1 MSTISNKLL
10 ERNTNKVIKKG
21 IIRRGS
27 VSYPEAESIGI
38 LFSVVDREKHSLVK
52 KFIKSLEKDKKKVD
66 VLCLLGEGKENY
78 DFIFDYFTT
87 RDFSLF
93 GHAISSSILL
103 FVQKKFDYLIVLDT
117 ESNIYTDN
125 ILAKSNAKCRI
136 GIYHNDK
143 DPFYE
148 LMIKTKDG
156 NSVEEFIDQVY
167 HYLKFI
173 N

>member
-1 MSTISNKLL
+1 MSTISDKLL
-10 ERNTNKVIKKG
+10 TRNTKRVIKKG
-21 IIRRGS
+21 KIKRGS
-27 VSYPEAESIGI
+27 VSYDAAESVGI
-38 LFSVVDREKHSLVK
+38 LFTVIDRPKHSLIK
-52 KFIKSLEKDKKKVD
+52 KFIKLLEKDKKKVD

-87 RDFSLF
+87 RDFSIF
-93 GHAISSSILL
+93 GHIVSKSILL

-117 ESNIYTDN
+117 ESNIFTDN

-136 GIYHNDK
+136 GIYHDDK

-148 LMIKTKDG
+148 LMIKINKD
-156 NSVEEFIDQVY
+156 NSVEELIDQVY

>member
-1 MSTISNKLL
+1 MSKISNRLL
-10 ERNTNKVIKKG
+10 TRNTKRSIRKG
-21 IIRRGS
+21 KIARGS
-27 VSYPEAESIGI
+27 VSYDEAESVGI
-38 LFSVVDREKHSLVK
+38 LFTVIDRPKHSLIK
-52 KFIKSLEKDKKKVD
+52 KFIKQLEKDKKKVD

-93 GHAISSSILL
+93 GHIVSKSILL
-103 FVQKKFDYLIVLDT
+103 FIQKKFDYLIVLDT
-117 ESNIYTDN
+117 EPNIFTDN
-125 ILAKSNAKCRI
+125 ILVKSNAKCRI
-136 GIYHNDK
+136 GIYHDDK

-148 LMIKTKDG
+148 LMIKI
-156 NSVEEFIDQVY
+156 NSNNSMEEFIDQVY

>member
-1 MSTISNKLL
+1 MSTISNRLL
-10 ERNTNKVIKKG
+10 TRNTNKVIKKG
-21 IIRRGS
+21 KIERGS
-27 VSYPEAESIGI
+27 VSYDMAESVGI
-38 LFSVVDREKHSLVK
+38 LFTVIDRPKHSLIK
-52 KFIKSLEKDKKKVD
+52 KFIKLLEKDNKKVD

-93 GHAISSSILL
+93 GHVVSQSILL
-103 FVQKKFDYLIVLDT
+103 FIQKKFDYLIVLDT
-117 ESNIYTDN
+117 ESNIFTDN

-136 GIYHNDK
+136 GIYHDDR

-148 LMIKTKDG
+148 LMIKIQKDH
-156 NSVEEFIDQVY
+156 SVEELIDQVY
-167 HYLKFI
+167 HYLKVI

>member
-1 MSTISNKLL
+1 MSTFSEKLL
-10 ERNTNKVIKKG
+10 TRNTRRNLRKGKIK
-21 IIRRGS
+21 RGS
-27 VSYPEAESIGI
+27 VSYDAAESIGI
-38 LFSVVDREKHSLVK
+38 LFTVVDRPKHSLIK
-52 KFIKSLEKDKKKVD
+52 KFIKLMEKDKKKVD
-66 VLCLLGEGKENY
+66 VLCWLGEGKENY

-93 GHAISSSILL
+93 GHVASQSILL
-103 FVQKKFDYLIVLDT
+103 FIQKKFDYLIVLDT
-117 ESNIYTDN
+117 ESNIFTDN

-136 GIYHNDK
+136 GIYHDDK

-148 LMIKTKDG
+148 LMIKINKND
-156 NSVEEFIDQVY
+156 SIEELIDQVY